1 MLEQYHEF
9 EECVFEVFSNLGF
22 IPRYLQ
28 TQRDLGFDF
37 VLTLNEV
44 PQYAVEVKYYKSAHP
59 KSLLIK
65 TSAKRLLNSSKSQNI
80 SKAILVIS
88 SHISIELREELE
100 NDYQISIVDRI
111 DLLMMSSNYPEL
123 NDKLRSLME
132 TDEPAEGESA
142 ITIVERINLSDR
154 NTETIPEVETI
165 SNGSDLCSELRR
177 ISKGKTSWRK
187 YESKCEEILK
197 YLFDGDLNGW
207 HGQKRTDDG
216 LNRYDLICRVK
227 PLSEFWSFIIEDLG
241 SRYVLFE
248 FKNYVGRIKQGQVLT
263 TEKYLLKKALRS
275 VAFILSR
282 KGADKNALLTTH
294 GAMRENG
301 KLMIMLDDDDLC
313 KMLDMKDQ
321 GDDPADYLFE
331 LVDDFLM
338 GLPR

>member
-1 MLEQYHEF
+1 MIEQYQQF
-9 EECVFEVFSNLGF
+9 EKCILDVFSNQGF
-22 IPRYLQ
+22 TPRYLQ
-28 TQRDLGFDF
+28 NQGDVGFDF
-37 VLTLNEV
+37 VLTLNEI
-44 PQYAVEVKYYKSAHP
+44 PQYAVEVKYYKSSQP

-65 TSAKRLLNSSKSQNI
+65 TSAKRLLNAAKSQNI

-88 SHISIELREELE
+88 SNIAIELREELE
-100 NDYQISIVDRI
+100 NDYQITIVDRV
-111 DLLMMSSNYPEL
+111 DLLMMSSNHPEL

-132 TDEPAEGESA
+132 TDEPVEGESA
-142 ITIVERINLSDR
+142 AVVERIIDSDR
-154 NTETIPEVETI
+154 NTETIPEAETT
-165 SNGSDLCSELRR
+165 SRGNDLCLELSC
-177 ISKGKTSWRK
+177 ISKGKKSWRT
-187 YESKCEEILK
+187 YEKKCEEILK
-197 YLFDGDLNGW
+197 YLFDRDLNGW

-275 VAFILSR
+275 VAFIVSR
-282 KGADKNALLTTH
+282 KGADKNALLTTQ
-294 GAMRENG
+294 GAMREHG
-301 KLMIMLDDDDLC
+301 KLMIMLSDEDLC
-313 KMLDMKDQ
+313 EMLDMKDK

-331 LVDDFLM
+331 LVDNFLM